1 MKKPQ
6 SKISEADKNHE
17 SEALAIA
24 LKGSA
29 ADQKKAVE
37 QIAENFTPAV
47 RTDILTALALLQD
60 LASVSEKAL
69 KVFYEGLTPSK
80 KAKNNGEYMG
90 AIFFAMSQLAKGE
103 GDAEQYVA
111 SELGELVLKVVSNP
125 DGVVSTEHLPVIST
139 NFYRE
144 KKYLVGAVKI
154 SLGNNESDL
163 AVSTAWARM
172 LAPLLGVGSR
182 ENELDADTAAQ
193 LVEVFLGA
201 EKSRLAD
208 ELLLIL
214 PRIASLGG
222 AHSMQLLS
230 ASEHAAWMSST
241 EAATA
246 GQLNFAET
254 NEVDDKEEQA
264 LNLSTAQAALLRQLS
279 EEFRANHERITA
291 LAAEAEIERQRS
303 LSSEG
308 LNIELEKKVASLE
321 LIIERI
327 EQKFAAAS
335 DVFKGRIDELEQAL
349 VAAEKT
355 ERTLQKELNTVSHQ
369 SNTLTEISAQR
380 LEDELEQVFIKPLV
394 KLKNLVTS
402 AVDRHPDINQ
412 LAAISAQLDN
422 CIRKAN
428 RYQDSAAK

>member
-29 ADQKKAVE
+29 ADQRKVVE
-37 QIAENFTPAV
+37 RIAENFTPAV
-47 RTDILTALALLQD
+47 RIDILSSLALLQD
-60 LASVSEKAL
+60 LASVSKDAIRVL
-69 KVFYEGLTPSK
+69 YEGLSPSK
-80 KAKNNGEYMG
+80 KAKNNGEYLG
-90 AIFFAMSQLAKGE
+90 AVFFAMSQLAKGE

-144 KKYLVGAVKI
+144 KKYLVGAVQN
-154 SLGNNESDL
+154 SLGNSESDL

-193 LVEVFLGA
+193 LIEVFLSV

-214 PRIASLGG
+214 PRIAILGG
-222 AHSMQLLS
+222 ARSMQLLS
-230 ASEHAAWMSST
+230 ASEHGAWISST
-241 EAATA
+241 EAPTA
-246 GQLNFAET
+246 GQLRATET
-254 NEVDDKEEQA
+254 KEGNVKEDRS
-264 LNLSTAQAALLRQLS
+264 LTLSTAHAALLNQLS
-279 EEFRANHERITA
+279 EEFQENQKLITA
-291 LAAEAEIERQRS
+291 LAAEAETERQRTS
-303 LSSEG
+303 SSED
-308 LNIELEKKVASLE
+308 LNRELEKKVASHE
-321 LIIERI
+321 SMIERM
-327 EQKFAAAS
+327 EHKFIAGS
-335 DVFKGRIDELEQAL
+335 NVLKGRIEELERAL
-349 VAAEKT
+349 VAADET
-355 ERTLQKELNTVSHQ
+355 EQALQKELSTISHQ

-380 LEDELEQVFIKPLV
+380 FEDELEQVFIKPLA
-394 KLKNLVTS
+394 KLKNLVKS
-402 AVDRHPDINQ
+402 AIDRHPDINQ
-412 LAAISAQLDN
+412 LEAISAQLDN

-428 RYQDSAAK
+428 RYQESSAK